1 MEKVKP
7 KVELVGV
14 LGNRIDLVEP
24 CMFALVESGQQG
36 VALELLCD
44 VIKARS
50 DAEALMVMTEYVHVT
65 AMTI

>member
-14 LGNRIDLVEP
+14 LGDRISLVQP
-24 CMFALVESGQQG
+24 CMAALVENGQQS

-44 VIKARS
+44 VIKAKS
-50 DAEALMVMTEYVHVT
+50 NAAALIVMTEYVHVT
-65 AMTI
+65 AMII